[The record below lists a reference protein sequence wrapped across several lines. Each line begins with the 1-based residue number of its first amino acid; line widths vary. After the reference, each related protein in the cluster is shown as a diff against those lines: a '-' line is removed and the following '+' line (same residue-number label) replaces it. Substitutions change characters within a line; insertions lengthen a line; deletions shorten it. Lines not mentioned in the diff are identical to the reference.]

1 MSVSFDLLDRRV
13 LAGFR
18 IVDPLGR
25 AITDA
30 ADVTVPGA
38 KLLTKQPGHWVVL
51 EAGAL
56 PGHDREFSA
65 PPAAPS
71 VSSQSLAIEIKSHSN
86 RFLSRSA
93 TLRLPRDAN
102 PANRDKANSLF
113 RWADIVLPFASA
125 GAASSGTA
133 LVSIQVTRDTD
144 DHRIEGAVVR
154 LRATGLPEQIGMTNS
169 QGEAH
174 LVIPAVPL
182 AISGGGAS
190 VTANLGA
197 QCDAIVD
204 PAMARF
210 HAPDALLAAKQAANA
225 RRSRFVDPDELITRL
240 AASAT
245 APVNLSIAS
254 GTSRAASIAWSPP

>member
-1 MSVSFDLLDRRV
+1 MSMSFDLLDRRV

-25 AITDA
+25 AISEA
-30 ADVTVPGA
+30 ATVVVPGA
-38 KLLTKQPGHWVVL
+38 KLLAKQPGHWVVL
-51 EAGAL
+51 QADAL
-56 PGHDREFSA
+56 PGHDRAFL
-65 PPAAPS
+65 AAPS
-71 VSSQSLAIEIKSHSN
+71 TPSVGSQSLAIEIKSHST

-93 TLRLPRDAN
+93 TLRLPRDPN
-102 PANRDKANSLF
+102 PANRDNANSLF
-113 RWADIVLPFASA
+113 RWANIALPFASA
-125 GAASSGTA
+125 GAASSGVA
-133 LVSIQVTRDTD
+133 MASIQVTRDTD
-144 DHRIEGAVVR
+144 NHRIEGAVVR
-154 LRATGLPEQIGMTNS
+154 LRATGLPEQIGMTNA

-174 LVIPAVPL
+174 LMIPSVPL

-190 VTANLGA
+190 VTANLAA

-204 PAMARF
+204 PALVRF
-210 HAPDALLAAKQAANA
+210 HAPDALLAAKQAATA
-225 RRSRFVDPDELITRL
+225 RSSGFLDPDDLVTRL